1 MDGDVSD
8 STLSTWKAGAAKAVI
23 TPTEPMWL
31 AGWAVRKEPSRGTL
45 SDLFCRALTIEVS
58 AGTKLVIV
66 SVDLIALP
74 KWLVDPVAKKIEAQF
89 GIARSQIIFC
99 ASHTHCGPEIRPD
112 KEYFF
117 QIPREWMEKVPA
129 YNARLQETMQRV
141 VAESIERLVPA
152 QLFFSQTKAT
162 FGQNRRKGNT
172 VHDEDVPVLEVTE
185 AHGKTI
191 AIVFGYACHNLTLD
205 PQDRR
210 FSADWSGFAAEQ
222 LEREHPGCVALFLTG
237 AGADQDPV
245 PRGAI
250 EMVEQHGS
258 AIASA
263 MNEACDRSTKL
274 EGNIA
279 TTWVEVPLEFAPVTR
294 EQLQADVSSD
304 DLPRKRKAQWL
315 LDQLDVHHATLPKH
329 HLYPIQGVRI
339 GQLTLI
345 AMSCE
350 PVVDW
355 ALQIKRTV
363 PLVWVAGYCNDMFC
377 YVPTR
382 RMQAE
387 GGYEG
392 GRATLWSWVPG
403 PFTDDVEDRVSAGI
417 RQVFSNLRLDPAAT
431 RGEPQETP
439 RGRGG

>member
-1 MDGDVSD
+1 LDGDVSNA
-8 STLSTWKAGAAKAVI
+8 SESTWKAGAAKAVI

-45 SDLFCRALTIEVS
+45 SDLFCRALTIEDS
-58 AGTKLVIV
+58 AGTKLVVV

-74 KWLVDPVAKKIEAQF
+74 KWLVDPVAKKIEEQF

-117 QIPREWMEKVPA
+117 QIPHEWMEKVPA

-141 VAESIERLVPA
+141 IAESIERLVPA
-152 QLFFSQTKAT
+152 QLFFSQGHAT

-172 VHDEDVPVLEVTE
+172 VHDEDVPVLEVRSPDGR
-185 AHGKTI
+185 HIG
-191 AIVFGYACHNLTLD
+191 IVFGYACHNLTLD

-222 LEREHPGCVALFLTG
+222 LERNRPGSVALFLTG

-250 EMVEQHGS
+250 EFVEQHGHE
-258 AIASA
+258 IASA
-263 MNEACDRSTKL
+263 VSRAIGNSTKL
-274 EGNIA
+274 DGEIQ
-279 TTWVEVPLEFAPVTR
+279 TTWVEVPLAFAPITR
-294 EQLQADVSSD
+294 EQLAADALSD

-315 LDQLDVHHATLPKH
+315 LDQLATHRAALPAE
-329 HLYPIQGVRI
+329 HLYPIQGVRL
-339 GQLTLI
+339 GQLTIL

-355 ALQIKRTV
+355 ALNVKRDF
-363 PLVWVAGYCNDMFC
+363 PAAMLWVAGYCNDMFC

-382 RMQAE
+382 RVQAE

-403 PFTDDVEDRVSAGI
+403 PFTDDVEDRVAMGI
-417 RQVFSNLRLDPAAT
+417 RKVM
-431 RGEPQETP
+431 QELQQE
-439 RGRGG
+439 RKQ